1 MATDFAY
8 TFHVRAENY
17 IAEQVFSII
26 LEAGMQY
33 GDDQSGINYSQDE
46 QGFGL
51 QFCGVATDEPES
63 KLRTWLTE
71 FSAGG
76 VEIDW
81 MMLSN
86 DGGCYTACSSFIKG
100 EEITH
105 LDAAT
110 WIPDWSEAILVGK
123 ALDGNDEALSKIPD
137 LILSYDGDCGANEY
151 LWGYLTLFEALAN
164 AGRLNA
170 RTEDVE
176 EWSEILFRMTNPDEY
191 ECPLEGCEALFTQ
204 IESAIET
211 RKRLDEV
218 LKGDFVTLLEQ
229 IDISS
234 LDEWENKGLYAD
246 EGVYCA
252 WNDNY
257 YSSSEDAIDLFMENK
272 RAVRASFEGWLQLK
286 DCRYIENSDN
296 SGIAEVGYTF
306 ENAMSTCRKFVE
318 WVKDRFT
325 IDLKSVEFSDWNKA
339 VGV

>member
-1 MATDFAY
+1 
-8 TFHVRAENY
+8 
-17 IAEQVFSII
+17 
-26 LEAGMQY
+26 
-33 GDDQSGINYSQDE
+33 
-46 QGFGL
+46 
-51 QFCGVATDEPES
+51 
-63 KLRTWLTE
+63 
-71 FSAGG
+71 
-76 VEIDW
+76 

-123 ALDGNDEALSKIPD
+123 ALDGENEAVSKIPN
-137 LILSYDGDCGANEY
+137 LIFSYDGDCGANEY
-151 LWGYLTLFEALAN
+151 LWGYLTMFEALAN

-191 ECPLEGCEALFTQ
+191 ECPLEGWRYEALFSQ

-218 LKGDFVTLLEQ
+218 LKGDFVALLEK

-234 LDEWENKGLYAD
+234 LDEWETKGLYAD

-252 WNDNY
+252 WNDCY
-257 YSSSEDAIDLFMENK
+257 YTSSEDAIDLFMENK

-306 ENAMSTCRKFVE
+306 ENAMSACRKFVE
-318 WVKDRFT
+318 MVKDRFT
-325 IDLKSVEFSDWNKA
+325 IDLQSVEFSDWNKA